1 MPSFR
6 AQLNITGLKPGTQPE
21 AVMDTAVAAL
31 AASHHVEANQ
41 LDIVAGIPR
50 ITLRFMVPDNE
61 FSLENSQALQA
72 AANMRHAVETVAD
85 TERLR
90 VLRRRRGRWIPL

>member
-21 AVMDTAVAAL
+21 SVMDTAVAAL
-31 AASHHVEANQ
+31 AASHHVEAHQ
-41 LDIVAGIPR
+41 LDIVAGVPR

-61 FSLENSQALQA
+61 FSLENAQALHA
-72 AANMRHAVETVAD
+72 ANNMRHAVETVAD
-85 TERLR
+85 AERLR
-90 VLRRRRGRWIPL
+90 VLRRQRGRWIPL

>member
-6 AQLNITGLKPGTQPE
+6 AQLNIIGLKPGNPPE
-21 AVMDTAVAAL
+21 AVMEAAAEAL
-31 AASHHVEANQ
+31 ASSHHVEANQ
-41 LDIVAGIPR
+41 LDIVSGIPR

-61 FSLENSQALQA
+61 FSLENSQALHA

-85 TERLR
+85 AERLR

>member
-6 AQLNITGLKPGTQPE
+6 AQLNITGLKPGTHPE

-31 AASHHVEANQ
+31 AASHHVEASQ

-61 FSLENSQALQA
+61 FSLENSQALHA

-85 TERLR
+85 AERLR

>member
-6 AQLNITGLKPGTQPE
+6 AQLNITGLKPGTPPE
-21 AVMDTAVAAL
+21 AVMETAVAAL

-41 LDIVAGIPR
+41 LDIVSGTPR

-61 FSLENSQALQA
+61 WSLENSQALRA

-85 TERLR
+85 AERLR
-90 VLRRRRGRWIPL
+90 VLRRQRGRWVPL

>member
-6 AQLNITGLKPGTQPE
+6 AQLNIIGLKPGTAPE
-21 AVMDTAVAAL
+21 AVMDAAVAAL

-61 FSLENSQALQA
+61 WSQENSQALRA
-72 AANMRHAVETVAD
+72 AANMRQAVAEIAE

-90 VLRRRRGRWIPL
+90 VLRRQRSRWVPL

>member
-6 AQLNITGLKPGTQPE
+6 TQLNITGLKPGTRPE

-41 LDIVAGIPR
+41 LDIVSGIPR

-61 FSLENSQALQA
+61 WSLENSQALRA
-72 AANMRHAVETVAD
+72 AANMRHAVETIAD
-85 TERLR
+85 AERLR
-90 VLRRRRGRWIPL
+90 VLRRQRGRWVPL